1 MISSA
6 FKSAYLNEQ
15 SAINETASNV
25 TSAIKDSGTLVAGIA
40 GFSGELGSG
49 AVATAAKH
57 NLAGRIG
64 GIGGNIMLY
73 TMDEK
78 VESAKNKNNLSMKP
92 EEITSTIHSQL
103 EDNPINRAAIKK
115 LDTVFNTIMKAK
127 EEKIINN
134 QGKIVSNIGNIDP
147 NSEIGKKIL
156 EQLGSKQ
163 KQMDIINETNPMR
176 DNYHTGIRNV
186 NDIKTWDEA
195 IEDEE
200 SFTYGDFSKE
210 DAIKAKETGKITVY
224 SSKPISAGGFVSTSK
239 NMAQDYAGKGKV
251 YEQIVNLEDVAWIN
265 GDEGQY
271 TRRENK

>member
-1 MISSA
+1 MISNA
-6 FKSAYLNEQ
+6 FKSAYLEQ
-15 SAINETASNV
+15 QSQQNQFGNTVGEATKGAI
-25 TSAIKDSGTLVAGIA
+25 TLVGGI
-40 GFSGELGSG
+40 LG
-49 AVATAAKH
+49 AVGALGKGAAATAAQH
-57 NLAGRIG
+57 GLAGKIG
-64 GIGGNIMLY
+64 GVGGNIMLA
-73 TMDEK
+73 MMQEKKDNAVNSQVQNLAKLSEDELNARFEPIAK
-78 VESAKNKNNLSMKP
+78 GVEANSLEEQVVDTVWNKIQKERAKN
-92 EEITSTIHSQL
+92 L
-103 EDNPINRAAIKK
+103 EKK
-115 LDTVFNTIMKAK
+115 LVNKLNLQQFA
-127 EEKIINN
+127 
-134 QGKIVSNIGNIDP
+134 
-147 NSEIGKKIL
+147 
-156 EQLGSKQ
+156 SKQ
-163 KQMDIINETNPMR
+163 EQMDIINETNPMR
-176 DNYHTGIRNV
+176 DDYHTGIRNV